1 MAKTNKPPDSP
12 RALAQW
18 LIEQA
23 TATKDVPA
31 DPKAKEQVAALLK
44 LFDNYMRLHRKMFD
58 ANDALRDAML
68 ELLRDEEDAEG
79 PPAAD

>member
-1 MAKTNKPPDSP
+1 MANTTKPPETP

-18 LIEQA
+18 LIEA
-23 TATKDVPA
+23 AMATKDLPA

-58 ANDALRDAML
+58 ANDELHDAML
-68 ELLRDEEDAEG
+68 DLLRDKEDAEG
-79 PPAAD
+79 PPDTD